1 MLIKALLHFLDS
13 IFMIK
18 QTIFFISII
27 IFGVVAANAQQQ
39 DAKWSVG
46 VYTGITNYRGDLSRN
61 FYDPNDQI
69 LNIFDNTDFLSYGLS
84 IGKSLSDSWS
94 LRLMASRGE
103 FIANDRGVDWNNE
116 LVTDSENF
124 TRSLNVRTEINDLSL
139 LGIWSLANDKIL
151 PEQVFLAPYFLF
163 GGGFST
169 YKNFG
174 DLYTRNGDRYY
185 YWNDQTIRDV
195 AQNESNP
202 GNIIQQDG
210 NFETE
215 LSPLETEGV
224 DYETRFIHA
233 TVGVGLK
240 FRLWKR
246 MSLNI
251 ESLFRF
257 TNTDYLD
264 DVRGNFINNYNSP
277 EQAYAANPA
286 LRESLNRGNTDD
298 KKDRLHFT
306 TVSLHYNFGKTPKPF
321 IAPAI
326 LIGDLYDTDKFQK
339 TNTLP
344 SSTDT
349 TYQPISV
356 LPVIDLDDLDITQDE
371 SDIEELEIP
380 EIDMSNDDTLSVV
393 NDFPEGIDT
402 FYRVVTPMD
411 SIFYTDELEIDAGL
425 SDRVD
430 TLTRIGDVLFNEY
443 NNKWEPLDG
452 EDWESYNEF
461 LLASRLSDTTNF
473 IVNNVSDTIQFPQ
486 ANTGGGID
494 LTTTTDSL
502 TETDL
507 VAISNPVIEQPPLT
521 IENTIVDTTE
531 MQIIE
536 NVPMPAPP
544 LIIENEKEKPL
555 IISSDPRT
563 DSLYWQVSQLSSN
576 IAKLREEQIEDR
588 SQNDAIVNQRLAT
601 VQAELDSLRASQAR
615 NNNELSEQW
624 RADFQLA
631 MTEIE
636 KQIQTA
642 NNPAAATTNNNNSQ
656 AEIDGMRRE
665 MESMRTYLMTTQQK
679 NQDRSELEE
688 YKRQLWLYEI
698 QARNMK
704 ENTQEREKL
713 ESEIRGLKAS
723 IGQQQE
729 AAIKAKPVTSAPV
742 IIPVPANQQ
751 NQEEVNALKAEV
763 TNLNNNMAE
772 MRKLLEQQN
781 TQNNAASTAE
791 LSAIKAEIAKISSS
805 VNASS
810 TASESAVISQLK
822 AELAATRKQLEAL
835 NNTPAP
841 TPAPPPTIIT
851 NTVVPPSPTARDAI
865 AGREK
870 QLVFFNLGAAKLDA
884 PSMQIIQS
892 VAQLMNQYPEIYAEL
907 EGYTDPSGNADANL
921 ILSGKRATAVQN
933 FLVQYGIP
941 ANRLIAIPRGEDPAS
956 NASYGRRVAIKLNIR

>member
-1 MLIKALLHFLDS
+1 
-13 IFMIK
+13 MIK

-174 DLYTRNGDRYY
+174 DLYARNGDRYY

-224 DYETRFIHA
+224 DYKTRFIHA

-356 LPVIDLDDLDITQDE
+356 LPVIDLDDLDIIYDE

-473 IVNNVSDTIQFPQ
+473 IVDNVSDTIQFPQ
-486 ANTGGGID
+486 ANMGGGID

-507 VAISNPVIEQPPLT
+507 IAISNPVIEQPPLT

-544 LIIENEKEKPL
+544 LIIEKEKEKPL

-576 IAKLREEQIEDR
+576 IAKLREEQKEDR

-642 NNPAAATTNNNNSQ
+642 NNPAAATTNNNSQ

-713 ESEIRGLKAS
+713 ESEIKGLKAS

-729 AAIKAKPVTSAPV
+729 AAIKVKPVTPAPV

-751 NQEEVNALKAEV
+751 NQQEVNALKAEV

-781 TQNNAASTAE
+781 TQNNAGSTAE

-907 EGYTDPSGNADANL
+907 EGYTDSSGNADANL

>member
-1 MLIKALLHFLDS
+1 MLIKALLHLLDS
-13 IFMIK
+13 IIMIK

-174 DLYTRNGDRYY
+174 DLYARNGDRYY

-195 AQNESNP
+195 AQNESNS

-306 TVSLHYNFGKTPKPF
+306 TVSLHYNFGKTPRPF

-356 LPVIDLDDLDITQDE
+356 LPVIDLDDLDITYDE

-507 VAISNPVIEQPPLT
+507 IAISNPVIEQPPLT

-544 LIIENEKEKPL
+544 LIIENKKEKPL

-576 IAKLREEQIEDR
+576 IAKLREEQKEDR

-642 NNPAAATTNNNNSQ
+642 NNPAAATTNNNSQ

-729 AAIKAKPVTSAPV
+729 AAIKVKPVTPAPV

-751 NQEEVNALKAEV
+751 NQQEVNALKAEV

-841 TPAPPPTIIT
+841 TPPTIIT

-907 EGYTDPSGNADANL
+907 EGYTDSSGNADANL

>member
-1 MLIKALLHFLDS
+1 
-13 IFMIK
+13 MIK

-174 DLYTRNGDRYY
+174 DLYARNGDRYY

-224 DYETRFIHA
+224 DYKTRFIHA

-356 LPVIDLDDLDITQDE
+356 LPVIDLDDLDIIYDE

-507 VAISNPVIEQPPLT
+507 IAISNPVIEQPPLT

-544 LIIENEKEKPL
+544 LIIEKEKEKPL

-576 IAKLREEQIEDR
+576 IAKLREEQKEDR

-642 NNPAAATTNNNNSQ
+642 NNPAAATTNNNSQ

-713 ESEIRGLKAS
+713 ESEIKGLKAS

-729 AAIKAKPVTSAPV
+729 AAIKVKPVTPAPV

-751 NQEEVNALKAEV
+751 NQQEVNALKAEV

-781 TQNNAASTAE
+781 TQNNAGSTAE

-907 EGYTDPSGNADANL
+907 EGYTDSSGNADANL